1 MTDLGDDRGQ
11 EAAVPADGAAALAEC
26 LRFLACGYGLMPAE
40 RAACLRLLET
50 GIPGAEPADLA
61 AVMKVLASVRLT
73 GHQRE
78 QASALSIRLSA
89 AAEASRPRPPCD
101 RMPK

>member
-11 EAAVPADGAAALAEC
+11 EAAVPADGAAALEALAEC
-26 LRFLACGYGLMPAE
+26 LRFLACGYGLMTAE

-61 AVMKVLASVRLT
+61 ATTKLLQVPRRLT
-73 GHQRE
+73 GRQRE
-78 QASALSIRLSA
+78 KASELSLRLSA
-89 AAEASRPRPPCD
+89 IAESLRSRS
-101 RMPK
+101 